1 MKTVWRSL
9 LVYSSLAFVLR
20 ILVSTRFAVSAEEKG
35 AAFNVCIRNNSFQGC
50 CHALG
55 GEYEAE
61 YDEDGNLTGESC
73 TLHSD
78 PMETIE
84 GLLPPQPFTTSI
96 RFTAAPVDVEEL
108 T

>member
-1 MKTVWRSL
+1 MKTVSRSL
-9 LVYSSLAFVLR
+9 LACGSLAFVLR
-20 ILVSTRFAVSAEEKG
+20 IAVSAVLADSAEVKG
-35 AAFNVCIRNNSFQGC
+35 AAFNVCIRNNSFRTC

-61 YDEDGNLTGESC
+61 YDEDGNLSGESC

-78 PMETIE
+78 PMETTK
-84 GLLPPQPFTTSI
+84 GLRPPQPFTTSI
-96 RFTAAPVDVEEL
+96 RFAALPVNVEES